1 MPEIDDLKSNIITV
15 QNEIRNKFHL
25 PIFLTYS
32 VILVIYNWDILFYLA
47 FENGNAL
54 DKINYIKDCFFTENF
69 ERIWKPILYALFYS
83 ILFPFLQL
91 LINLIVQFSKNF
103 NNKITRRE
111 ELDNA
116 SHRFNIQQ
124 QLTGSQS
131 LEQLQIRIDQ
141 LLVENE
147 KLISTNTSLLA
158 QVKNDSIEILDSNS
172 IFNSEY
178 EKTAK
183 VIFAEVN
190 KLNNEEKSAF
200 IDVLSSMEN
209 ATDYQEYNKIEGK
222 TIFPKHV

>member
-1 MPEIDDLKSNIITV
+1 M
-15 QNEIRNKFHL
+15 
-25 PIFLTYS
+25 
-32 VILVIYNWDILFYLA
+32 
-47 FENGNAL
+47 
-54 DKINYIKDCFFTENF
+54 
-69 ERIWKPILYALFYS
+69 KPILYAFFYS

-158 QVKNDSIEILDSNS
+158 QVKNESTEILDSNS

-209 ATDYQEYNKIEGK
+209 ATNYEEYSKIEGK
-222 TIFPKHV
+222 TIFPKHVKKALEILINHNVAEIHPTSNNYYKVNSFGAKLIKYFKSNYVR

>member
-1 MPEIDDLKSNIITV
+1 M
-15 QNEIRNKFHL
+15 
-25 PIFLTYS
+25 
-32 VILVIYNWDILFYLA
+32 
-47 FENGNAL
+47 
-54 DKINYIKDCFFTENF
+54 
-69 ERIWKPILYALFYS
+69 
-83 ILFPFLQL
+83 
-91 LINLIVQFSKNF
+91 
-103 NNKITRRE
+103 
-111 ELDNA
+111 
-116 SHRFNIQQ
+116 
-124 QLTGSQS
+124 
-131 LEQLQIRIDQ
+131 EQLQIRIDQ